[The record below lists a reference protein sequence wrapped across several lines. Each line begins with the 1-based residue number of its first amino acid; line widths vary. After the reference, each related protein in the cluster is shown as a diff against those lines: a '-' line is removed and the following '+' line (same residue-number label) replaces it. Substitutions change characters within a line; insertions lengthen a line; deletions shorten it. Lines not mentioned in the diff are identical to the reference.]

1 MLSCTTGESRSSL
14 HCAGREGHRTTLH
27 SIPCGAVCSARDR
40 MPVLSAHLS
49 RPATDRAGG
58 DKRALLDSLL
68 AGGSLTALILA

>member
-1 MLSCTTGESRSSL
+1 ML
-14 HCAGREGHRTTLH
+14 
-27 SIPCGAVCSARDR
+27 
-40 MPVLSAHLS
+40 VLSAHLS